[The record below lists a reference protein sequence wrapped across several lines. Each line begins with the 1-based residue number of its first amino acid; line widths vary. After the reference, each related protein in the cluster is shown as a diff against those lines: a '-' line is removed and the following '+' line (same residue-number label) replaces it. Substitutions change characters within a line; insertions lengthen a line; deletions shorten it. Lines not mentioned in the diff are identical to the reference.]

1 MTGNT
6 TLEDNPLLVDAPTFD
21 INGQV
26 GQKTCGKGVGA
37 RSRIDAV
44 DQPSGTVV
52 SATNRQA
59 RRPLER
65 ERGRLAQTPYSDSAQ
80 TPTTGCLVSSMCITA
95 HSTWTL
101 LHRVK
106 HVRVDSLHGHNRR
119 VQRAHQPSLCTLDR
133 ARLPSP
139 SWRAPA
145 TRTRMN
151 GSNGGC

>member
-6 TLEDNPLLVDAPTFD
+6 TLEDNPLDAPAFD

-37 RSRIDAV
+37 RSRMDAI

-52 SATNRQA
+52 SATNRQV

-95 HSTWTL
+95 HS
-101 LHRVK
+101 
-106 HVRVDSLHGHNRR
+106 
-119 VQRAHQPSLCTLDR
+119 LDR
-133 ARLPSP
+133 GPYYTMSSTSESTACMDTTGESSGHTNRVCARWTGPDCPRPPGEPLPHG
-139 SWRAPA
+139 R
-145 TRTRMN
+145 
-151 GSNGGC
+151 G